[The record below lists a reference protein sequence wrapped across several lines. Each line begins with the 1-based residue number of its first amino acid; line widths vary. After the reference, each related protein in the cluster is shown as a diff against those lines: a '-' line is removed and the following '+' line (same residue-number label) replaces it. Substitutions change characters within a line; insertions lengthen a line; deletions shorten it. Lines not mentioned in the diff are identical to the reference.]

1 MLCKHVQTSATHIKD
16 IIRQKT
22 ANLSDTHKRLLQC
35 SKNFA
40 ATFSNTSKLTN
51 FITLHVALHKSG
63 PTITRSETPESEA
76 FSATDVPAR
85 SVSPRSVRRSEPDND
100 WRVYA
105 KVICNITS

>member
-16 IIRQKT
+16 IRQKT

-51 FITLHVALHKSG
+51 FIALHKSG
-63 PTITRSETPESEA
+63 TTIRKANISSLDGEEFIFIGSVVPKAPTSKE
-76 FSATDVPAR
+76 
-85 SVSPRSVRRSEPDND
+85 
-100 WRVYA
+100 
-105 KVICNITS
+105 

>member
-16 IIRQKT
+16 IRQKT

-51 FITLHVALHKSG
+51 FIALHVALHKSG
-63 PTITRSETPESEA
+63 PTIILTLTSPSLSGAGESRQHCSDGHHPDTP
-76 FSATDVPAR
+76 
-85 SVSPRSVRRSEPDND
+85 
-100 WRVYA
+100 
-105 KVICNITS
+105 

>member
-16 IIRQKT
+16 IRQKT

-51 FITLHVALHKSG
+51 FIALHVALHKSR
-63 PTITRSETPESEA
+63 PTTTFKRPQRNLKEHGTVFYSFMGGT
-76 FSATDVPAR
+76 
-85 SVSPRSVRRSEPDND
+85 
-100 WRVYA
+100 
-105 KVICNITS
+105 